1 MTTMSHP
8 PDATDSTG
16 DVLPCGTAFGALVDQ
31 VGAGR
36 LEPADAHQA
45 ACPHC
50 RGALRTAAPLD
61 RALGL
66 LRAATGPTP
75 SGLVDR
81 VMDRVRQTQGE
92 ALLME
97 LPAGPRSV
105 GLAPV
110 AGGVRVRWQVVADL
124 ARGAA
129 ATLGGV
135 TVVRAAARARPG
147 VSGAVD
153 VSLGV
158 LVDGRTPL
166 PELARQLRQQVR
178 AVLRRSLRAD
188 DVEVD
193 LTAVD
198 LLDPD

>member
-8 PDATDSTG
+8 TDATDSTG
-16 DVLPCGTAFGALVDQ
+16 DVLPCGTSVEVLVDQ
-31 VGAGR
+31 VDAGQ
-36 LEPADAHQA
+36 LEPAGAHQA

-50 RGALRTAAPLD
+50 RDALRTAAGLD

-66 LRAATGPTP
+66 LRTTTGPTP
-75 SGLVDR
+75 AGLVDR

-92 ALLME
+92 ALLLE
-97 LPAGPRSV
+97 LPPGPHSV
-105 GLAPV
+105 GLARV

-129 ATLGGV
+129 AALDGV
-135 TVVRAAARARPG
+135 TVTRASARARPG

-153 VSLGV
+153 VSLGL

-166 PELARQLRQQVR
+166 PALARQLRQQVR

-188 DVEVD
+188 DVQVD
-193 LTAVD
+193 LAALD